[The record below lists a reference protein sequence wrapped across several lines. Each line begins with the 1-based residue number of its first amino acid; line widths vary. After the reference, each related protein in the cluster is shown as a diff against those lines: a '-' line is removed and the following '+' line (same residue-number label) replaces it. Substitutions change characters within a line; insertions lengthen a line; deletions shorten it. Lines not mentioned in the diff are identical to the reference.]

1 MLFRKS
7 EFVVYKLKE
16 MGKISEKDIMMICN
30 QFQRLDTGNCGKIT
44 LSDLL
49 ESLTWSQI
57 PGTRERGRNH
67 NRCLRMQ
74 KLVDQYKQF
83 WGKEDAQI
91 SKAGLGRLSHTP
103 NARG

>member
-7 EFVVYKLKE
+7 EFVIYKLKE

-49 ESLTWSQI
+49 ESHHLSADPQ
-57 PGTRERGRNH
+57 
-67 NRCLRMQ
+67 
-74 KLVDQYKQF
+74 
-83 WGKEDAQI
+83 GKKKGKK
-91 SKAGLGRLSHTP
+91 S
-103 NARG
+103 